1 MKKIL
6 FFTDGWF
13 LNFGIAKHLQNKNE
27 YELFSII
34 NVEEKAKKFFQ
45 QQKIVLYK
53 KIWFFQDSILTELK
67 KPDVNY
73 LRKVESKYNINLWE
87 LVYSDRDF
95 LSYND
100 KYKYNDNEILSL
112 VEKECKFF
120 ERVLDYVKPDYLSI
134 FLTTVHYQELLR
146 IICKA
151 RGVKILMLG
160 PARFGNRSMISQE
173 GVMLDE
179 KYEKYNDACSK
190 TFSELREYIIKFDA
204 TKEGKKYTKEA
215 FEEKGWER
223 YTAIIRFFLTK
234 HSNNYPNLYYNFGRT
249 RFRILKNKII
259 NLLRKKHRYYFIN
272 KHFEK
277 NIVNLTNFIY
287 FPLQME
293 PERIILM
300 NSRFFTNQLAIITNI
315 SKSLP
320 VDYKLLVKEHPVM
333 KVVGWRNTAYYKE
346 IMNLPNV
353 KLIHPSASNVE
364 IIKNSSMVIT
374 IAGTTGL
381 EASFYGKPVITFT
394 DQFYSCLPSVH
405 KIQKI
410 EDLPYAIRT
419 HLKTEVD
426 ANDINNFIRYIENH
440 TFEFD
445 YMGITLDFT
454 YRFGFKGPI
463 MDAELPFKEIELF
476 LNDYESEFEILTN
489 EHIKKIKKFEAMEK

>member
-1 MKKIL
+1 
-6 FFTDGWF
+6 
-13 LNFGIAKHLQNKNE
+13 
-27 YELFSII
+27 
-34 NVEEKAKKFFQ
+34 
-45 QQKIVLYK
+45 
-53 KIWFFQDSILTELK
+53 
-67 KPDVNY
+67 
-73 LRKVESKYNINLWE
+73 
-87 LVYSDRDF
+87 
-95 LSYND
+95 
-100 KYKYNDNEILSL
+100 
-112 VEKECKFF
+112 
-120 ERVLDYVKPDYLSI
+120 
-134 FLTTVHYQELLR
+134 
-146 IICKA
+146 
-151 RGVKILMLG
+151 
-160 PARFGNRSMISQE
+160 
-173 GVMLDE
+173 
-179 KYEKYNDACSK
+179 
-190 TFSELREYIIKFDA
+190 
-204 TKEGKKYTKEA
+204 
-215 FEEKGWER
+215 
-223 YTAIIRFFLTK
+223 
-234 HSNNYPNLYYNFGRT
+234 
-249 RFRILKNKII
+249 
-259 NLLRKKHRYYFIN
+259 
-272 KHFEK
+272 
-277 NIVNLTNFIY
+277 
-287 FPLQME
+287 ME

-333 KVVGWRNTAYYKE
+333 KVVGWRNITYYKE

-353 KLIHPSASNVE
+353 KLIHPSVSNVE

-463 MDAELPFKEIELF
+463 MDAELPIKEIELF

-489 EHIKKIKKFEAMEK
+489 EHIKKIKKFETMEN